1 MGRKRE
7 SKLPPEVIKMLIQS
21 YDIQGMSDIKAM
33 IRDLVGDT
41 LQGMLEGEL
50 TNELG
55 YEKNDADNK
64 ETDNSRNGYSHK
76 TLRSEYGEVDINIP
90 RDRKGEFEPQIVK
103 KNQMDISGIESQ
115 IISMYAKGMSNRD
128 IEEHL
133 RDLYGVD
140 ASPALITRITDKI
153 LPEIKEWQGR
163 MLKSVYPILFM
174 DAIHYPVRKDGVVA
188 QRAVYIAIGIDLEG
202 QKNVLGLWI
211 GDNESSK
218 FWLGIMNEL
227 KNRGVRDILIASV
240 DGLSGF
246 SDAIRAV
253 FPQAEIQR
261 CIVHQIRNST
271 RYISYK
277 DLKEFIADLKH
288 VYQALTEELALINLD
303 KLDDKWGKKYPAAI
317 RSWRNNWTE
326 LSTYFK
332 YPPEIRKII
341 YTTNAIENFNRG
353 LRKTTKTKAAWSS
366 EDALLK
372 ALYLTIRDMTKKW
385 TGKIQGWGQI
395 LDQLMIYFE
404 GRITERELA

>member
-7 SKLPPEVIKMLIQS
+7 SKFPPELIKMLIQS
-21 YDIQGMSDIKAM
+21 YDIQGMGDIKSM

-55 YEKNDADNK
+55 YEKNDAENK

-76 TLRSEYGEVDINIP
+76 TLRSEYGEVDINVP

-103 KNQMDISGIESQ
+103 KNQADISGIESQ
-115 IISMYAKGMSNRD
+115 IISKYAKGMSNRD

-133 RDLYGVD
+133 RDLYRVD
-140 ASPALITRITDKI
+140 ASPSLISRITDKI

-174 DAIHYPVRKDGVVA
+174 GAIHYPVRKDGVVA

-211 GDNESSK
+211 GDSESSK
-218 FWLGIMNEL
+218 FWLSIMNEL
-227 KNRGVRDILIASV
+227 KNRGVRDTLIASV

-253 FPQAEIQR
+253 FPQTEIQR

-277 DLKEFIADLKH
+277 DLKEFIANLKH

-303 KLDDKWGKKYPAAI
+303 KLDDKWGRKYPAAI

-326 LSTYFK
+326 L
-332 YPPEIRKII
+332 
-341 YTTNAIENFNRG
+341 
-353 LRKTTKTKAAWSS
+353 
-366 EDALLK
+366 
-372 ALYLTIRDMTKKW
+372 
-385 TGKIQGWGQI
+385 
-395 LDQLMIYFE
+395 
-404 GRITERELA
+404 

>member
-1 MGRKRE
+1 
-7 SKLPPEVIKMLIQS
+7 
-21 YDIQGMSDIKAM
+21 
-33 IRDLVGDT
+33 
-41 LQGMLEGEL
+41 
-50 TNELG
+50 
-55 YEKNDADNK
+55 
-64 ETDNSRNGYSHK
+64 
-76 TLRSEYGEVDINIP
+76 
-90 RDRKGEFEPQIVK
+90 
-103 KNQMDISGIESQ
+103 
-115 IISMYAKGMSNRD
+115 MYAKGMSNRD